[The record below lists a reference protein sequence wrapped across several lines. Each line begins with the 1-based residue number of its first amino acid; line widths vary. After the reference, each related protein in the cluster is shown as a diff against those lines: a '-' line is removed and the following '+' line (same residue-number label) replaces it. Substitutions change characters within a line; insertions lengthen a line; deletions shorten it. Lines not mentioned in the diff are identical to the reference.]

1 MKNKTYESIVDLA
14 KYILI
19 AIFLSFLSS
28 IPFFFAWW
36 GYNFLAGVFLLPKV
50 SLFKFF
56 LIVIA
61 LKFILNLF
69 KNSDSKNK

>member
-1 MKNKTYESIVDLA
+1 MKNKTYENITDLV

-19 AIFLSFLSS
+19 AIFLFFLSS

-36 GYNFLAGVFLLPKV
+36 GYNFLTGVFLLPKV

-61 LKFILNLF
+61 LKLILNLF
-69 KNSDSKNK
+69 KNNDSKK